1 MGNPVEL
8 SQNPVRIVSLVPSQ
22 TELLFDL
29 GLDSEVAGITKY
41 CIHPSHW
48 QNEKIIVGGT
58 KNFQVEIID
67 RLRPDL
73 IIGNREENTKD
84 GIEELSKKYPVWMSE
99 IYTIEDAFE
108 MIEGI
113 GTLVSKAEKSRQII
127 SEIKTGLDTVK
138 KFPSKKVLYL
148 IWRKPWMAAGQNT
161 FIHSMLEKIGLRNC
175 LPENSRYPELSNDE
189 LKSLNPEVVLLS
201 SEPYPF
207 KEKHIEEIQGILPN
221 AKIMLVDGEMF
232 SWYGSRLMKA
242 KSYFESLSLD

>member
-1 MGNPVEL
+1 MGNRIQL
-8 SQNPVRIVSLVPSQ
+8 SHNPIRIVSLVPSQ

-29 GLDSEVAGITKY
+29 GLNDEVAGITKY

-48 QNEKIIVGGT
+48 QSKKTVVGGT
-58 KNFQVEIID
+58 KNFQIEIID
-67 RLRPDL
+67 RLKPDL
-73 IIGNREENTKD
+73 IIGNREENTKG

-99 IYTIEDAFE
+99 IYTLDDALK

-113 GTLVSKAEKSRQII
+113 GTLVSRPEKSRQII
-127 SEIKTGLDTVK
+127 SEIRIGLDAIK
-138 KFPSKKVLYL
+138 KFPAKKVLYL

-161 FIHSMLEKIGLRNC
+161 FIRSMLEKIGLQNC

-189 LKSLNPEVVLLS
+189 LKTLNPEVVFLS

-221 AKIMLVDGEMF
+221 AKVMLVDGEMF
-232 SWYGSRLMKA
+232 SWYGSRLVRA
-242 KSYFESLSLD
+242 CHYFNDLQLT